1 MQKNKMDLPTKV
13 QITLYLGSQCNLHCA
28 YCHREASDGEGRIS
42 DDFLEW
48 LKKNPPS
55 SIKFMGGEPLL
66 YMKEIRK
73 AVAAVPK
80 AKFAVSTN
88 GIGIEKHIE
97 FFREHHFQICISY
110 DGAEKDLRGYDP
122 FTALWD
128 YPDLAV
134 STTLYHGNTDMG
146 AIMAKF
152 REKEKVIGR
161 NLSFFPHLMHV
172 TNEENRKYALTRVD
186 YDFILEQY
194 KKYVG
199 LYLSRLKRFG
209 IKDLRYEG
217 LYQTLER
224 RREAHYTYGET
235 YCSNRNIRKVDAK
248 GQAYP
253 CLYIRKEKLG
263 TNWLKEQQALLDA
276 LSPECRQC
284 SVYGMCGGACI
295 VSQEHAQECRF
306 YKALYTWF
314 QKEVNRP

>member
-1 MQKNKMDLPTKV
+1 MQKNGMDLLNHY

-28 YCHREASDGEGRIS
+28 YCHREASDGEGEIAES
-42 DDFLEW
+42 FLEE
-48 LKKNPPS
+48 LKRNPPGA
-55 SIKFMGGEPLL
+55 IKFMGGEPLL

-73 AVAAVPK
+73 VVAAVPK

-88 GIGIEKHIE
+88 GIGIEKHME
-97 FFREHHFQICISY
+97 YFREHRFQICISY

-134 STTLYHGNTDMG
+134 STTLYHGNTDLG
-146 AIMAKF
+146 AIMDRF

-161 NLSFFPHLMHV
+161 PLSFFPHLMHV
-172 TNEENRKYALTRVD
+172 TSEANRPYALTQED
-186 YDFILEQY
+186 YASILEQY
-194 KKYVG
+194 KKYAG
-199 LYLSRLKRFG
+199 LYLSRLRKFSIRD
-209 IKDLRYEG
+209 KRYEG

-224 RREAHYTYGET
+224 RWEVQYMYGET
-235 YCSNRNIRKVDAK
+235 YCSNRTIRKVDAK

-263 TNWLKEQQALLDA
+263 TDWLKEQQTLLD
-276 LSPECRQC
+276 SINPGCRQC
-284 SVYGMCGGACI
+284 SVYDMCGGACI

>member
-1 MQKNKMDLPTKV
+1 MQKNGMDLSTKY

-28 YCHREASDGEGRIS
+28 YCHREASDGEGEIAES
-42 DDFLEW
+42 FLEE
-48 LKKNPPS
+48 LKCNPPS

-73 AVAAVPK
+73 VVAAVPK

-88 GIGIEKHIE
+88 GIGIEKHLE
-97 FFREHHFQICISY
+97 YFREHGFQICISY

-128 YPDLAV
+128 YPDVAV

-172 TNEENRKYALTRVD
+172 TNEANRKYALTRED
-186 YDFILEQY
+186 YDSLLDQY

-199 LYLSRLKRFG
+199 LYLSRFRRFG
-209 IKDLRYEG
+209 IRDKRYEG
-217 LYQTLER
+217 LYQTLDR
-224 RREAHYTYGET
+224 RREARYTYGET
-235 YCSNRNIRKVDAK
+235 YCSNRTIQKVDAK
-248 GQAYP
+248 GRQYP
-253 CLYIRKEKLG
+253 CLYIRRQELSD
-263 TNWLKEQQALLDA
+263 NWLKEQQDLLDA

>member
-1 MQKNKMDLPTKV
+1 MQKNGMDLSNHY

-28 YCHREASDGEGRIS
+28 YCHREASDGECGI
-42 DDFLEW
+42 DAAFLERF
-48 LKKNPPS
+48 KKNPPS

-73 AVAAVPK
+73 VVAAVPK

-88 GIGIEKHIE
+88 GIGIEKHID

-161 NLSFFPHLMHV
+161 PLSFFPHLMHV
-172 TNEENRKYALTRVD
+172 TNEANRKYALTRED
-186 YDFILEQY
+186 YDSILEQY

-199 LYLSRLKRFG
+199 LYLSRLMRFG

-224 RREAHYTYGET
+224 RREARYTYGET
-235 YCSNRNIRKVDAK
+235 YCSNRTIRKVDTK
-248 GQAYP
+248 GRQYP
-253 CLYIRKEKLG
+253 CLYIRRQELSD
-263 TNWLKEQQALLDA
+263 NWLKEQQALLDA

-295 VSQEHAQECRF
+295 VSQEHALECRF

-314 QKEVNRP
+314 QKEENRP

>member
-1 MQKNKMDLPTKV
+1 
-13 QITLYLGSQCNLHCA
+13 
-28 YCHREASDGEGRIS
+28 
-42 DDFLEW
+42 
-48 LKKNPPS
+48 
-55 SIKFMGGEPLL
+55 MGGEPLL

-73 AVAAVPK
+73 VVEAVPQ

-88 GIGIEKHIE
+88 GIGIEKHLE
-97 FFREHHFQICISY
+97 YFREHGFQICISY

-128 YPDLAV
+128 YPDVAV

-172 TNEENRKYALTRVD
+172 TNETNRKYALTRED
-186 YDFILEQY
+186 YDSILEQY

-199 LYLSRLKRFG
+199 LYLSRFRRFG
-209 IKDLRYEG
+209 IRDKRYEG

-224 RREAHYTYGET
+224 RREVQYIYGET
-235 YCSNRNIRKVDAK
+235 YCSNRTIRKVDAK
-248 GQAYP
+248 GRQYP
-253 CLYIRKEKLG
+253 CLYIRRQELSD
-263 TNWLKEQQALLDA
+263 NWLKEQQDLLDA

>member
-1 MQKNKMDLPTKV
+1 MQKNGMDLSTKY

-28 YCHREASDGEGRIS
+28 YCHREASDGEGEIAES
-42 DDFLEW
+42 FLEE
-48 LKKNPPS
+48 LKYNPPS

-73 AVAAVPK
+73 VVAAVPK

-88 GIGIEKHIE
+88 GIGIEKHLE
-97 FFREHHFQICISY
+97 YFREHRFQICISY
-110 DGAEKDLRGYDP
+110 DGAEKDLR
-122 FTALWD
+122 
-128 YPDLAV
+128 PDLAV
-134 STTLYHGNTDMG
+134 STTLYHGNTDLG

-172 TNEENRKYALTRVD
+172 TNEANRKYALTRED
-186 YDFILEQY
+186 YDSILEQY

-224 RREAHYTYGET
+224 RWETHYTYGET
-235 YCSNRNIRKVDAK
+235 YCSNRTIRKVDAQ
-248 GQAYP
+248 GRQYP
-253 CLYIRKEKLG
+253 CLYIRRHELSD
-263 TNWLKEQQALLDA
+263 NWLKDQQDLLDA
-276 LSPECRQC
+276 LSPACRQC
-284 SVYGMCGGACI
+284 PVYHMCGGACI
-295 VSQEHAQECRF
+295 VSQEHDLECQF

>member
-1 MQKNKMDLPTKV
+1 
-13 QITLYLGSQCNLHCA
+13 
-28 YCHREASDGEGRIS
+28 
-42 DDFLEW
+42 
-48 LKKNPPS
+48 
-55 SIKFMGGEPLL
+55 
-66 YMKEIRK
+66 
-73 AVAAVPK
+73 
-80 AKFAVSTN
+80 
-88 GIGIEKHIE
+88 
-97 FFREHHFQICISY
+97 
-110 DGAEKDLRGYDP
+110 
-122 FTALWD
+122 
-128 YPDLAV
+128 
-134 STTLYHGNTDMG
+134 MG

-172 TNEENRKYALTRVD
+172 TNEENRKYALTRED
-186 YDFILEQY
+186 YDSILEQY

-224 RREAHYTYGET
+224 RREAHYTYGKT

>member
-1 MQKNKMDLPTKV
+1 MQKNKMDLPTQV

-28 YCHREASDGEGRIS
+28 YCHREASDGEGGIS
-42 DDFLEW
+42 EEFLAE
-48 LKKNPPS
+48 LKENPPG

-66 YMKEIRK
+66 YMKEVRK
-73 AVAAVPK
+73 VVGAVPT
-80 AKFAVSTN
+80 AKFSVSTN
-88 GIGIEKHIE
+88 GIGIEKHLDY
-97 FFREHHFQICISY
+97 FREHHFQICISY

-122 FTALWD
+122 FTALLE

-146 AIMAKF
+146 AIMERF

-161 NLSFFPHLMHV
+161 PLSFFPHLMHV
-172 TNEENRKYALTRVD
+172 TSEANQPYALTQED
-186 YDFILEQY
+186 YDSLLEQY

-199 LYLSRLKRFG
+199 LYLSRLRRFG
-209 IKDLRYEG
+209 IRDKRYDG

-224 RREAHYTYGET
+224 RREVHYTFGET
-235 YCSNRNIRKVDAK
+235 YCSNRHIQKVDAR

-253 CLYIRKEKLG
+253 CLYIRKEKLRKD
-263 TNWLKEQQALLDA
+263 WLKEQQALIDSV
-276 LSPECRQC
+276 SPGCRQC

-295 VSQEHAQECRF
+295 VSQEHEMECRF

-314 QKEVNRP
+314 QKEVTRQ

>member
-1 MQKNKMDLPTKV
+1 MQKNKMDLPTQV

-28 YCHREASDGEGRIS
+28 YCHREASDGEGGIS
-42 DDFLEW
+42 EEFLAK
-48 LKKNPPS
+48 LKRNPPRA
-55 SIKFMGGEPLL
+55 IKFMGGEPLL

-73 AVAAVPK
+73 VVAAVPK

-88 GIGIEKHIE
+88 GIGIEKHLE
-97 FFREHHFQICISY
+97 YFREHRFQICISY

-134 STTLYHGNTDMG
+134 STTLYHGNTDLG

-172 TNEENRKYALTRVD
+172 TNETNRKYALTRED
-186 YDFILEQY
+186 YDSILEQY

-199 LYLSRLKRFG
+199 LYLSRFRRFG
-209 IKDLRYEG
+209 IRDKRYEG

-224 RREAHYTYGET
+224 RREVQYIYGET
-235 YCSNRNIRKVDAK
+235 YCSNRTIRKVDAK
-248 GQAYP
+248 GRQYP
-253 CLYIRKEKLG
+253 CLYIRRQGLSD
-263 TNWLKEQQALLDA
+263 NWLKEQQDLLDA

-284 SVYGMCGGACI
+284 SVYGMCGGACL
-295 VSQEHAQECRF
+295 VCQEHDLECLF